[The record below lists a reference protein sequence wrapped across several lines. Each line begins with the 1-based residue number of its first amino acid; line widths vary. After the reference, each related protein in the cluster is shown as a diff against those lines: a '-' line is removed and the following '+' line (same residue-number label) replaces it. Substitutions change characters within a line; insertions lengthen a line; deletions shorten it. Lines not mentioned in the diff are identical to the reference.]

1 MLSSSEKI
9 SSTKPTR
16 KGNPADFSPAAARGF
31 EVTLDQDGACE
42 FKYLVA
48 QSG

>member
-1 MLSSSEKI
+1 MLNLSEKI

-16 KGNPADFSPAAARGF
+16 KGNPVGFSPAAARGF
-31 EVTLDQDGACE
+31 EVTVDQDGACE